1 MAFALAGVPTLLPQE
16 KFAIS
21 TNYGYFQGGNG
32 LAVNGA
38 MRISNNVQ
46 LNAGAAFGLN
56 QNIAGGRV
64 GLRVGW

>member
-1 MAFALAGVPTLLPQE
+1 
-16 KFAIS
+16 
-21 TNYGYFQGGNG
+21 
-32 LAVNGA
+32 

-46 LNAGAAFGLN
+46 LNGGIAYEPN